1 LIQFNPYFRTNAK
14 ECLKHNIF
22 DEIRAEELE
31 QDAPFKI
38 YLNVDQP
45 DWNQD
50 IESYDK
56 MCEAMRKII
65 LEEMKI
71 VNNMKKS
78 TIVKC

>member
-1 LIQFNPYFRTNAK
+1 LDILKSLIQFNPYFRTNAK

-50 IESYDK
+50 I
-56 MCEAMRKII
+56 
-65 LEEMKI
+65 
-71 VNNMKKS
+71 
-78 TIVKC
+78 

>member
-1 LIQFNPYFRTNAK
+1 
-14 ECLKHNIF
+14 LKHNIF